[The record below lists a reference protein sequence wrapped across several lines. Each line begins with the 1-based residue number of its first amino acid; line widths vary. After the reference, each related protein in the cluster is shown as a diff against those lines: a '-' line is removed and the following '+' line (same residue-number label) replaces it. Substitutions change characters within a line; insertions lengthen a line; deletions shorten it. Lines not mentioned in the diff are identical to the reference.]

1 MYILHYQLLLSY
13 FFNPFKISMFV
24 SSTYLLVFWVGHKEE
39 LMFNLEFLTL
49 FIFLLSNLEPL
60 LVIKTLGNP
69 NQQIIFFLKNKIT
82 LFVVI

>member
-1 MYILHYQLLLSY
+1 
-13 FFNPFKISMFV
+13 MFV

-69 NQQIIFFLKNKIT
+69 NQQNNILP
-82 LFVVI
+82 